1 MIKRYTGRDAIIR
14 NPSKEIQKSI
24 ANPKEVKEYD
34 QHEKIVDIARALSTK
49 IQKRQK
55 NNEEI

>member
-34 QHEKIVDIARALSTK
+34 PHEKNS
-49 IQKRQK
+49 
-55 NNEEI
+55 